1 MQVLENSSCFA
12 VLCDGWLQTQYF
24 PARAAKAPD
33 NRIEPMKTTLN
44 LFRIAAPIVGILR
57 GDFHG
62 LPCR

>member
-1 MQVLENSSCFA
+1 
-12 VLCDGWLQTQYF
+12 LQTQYF